1 MTAGEDGGGLRAAV
15 SVSAATGTLLV
26 GFRSRKDSAGV

>member
-1 MTAGEDGGGLRAAV
+1 MNELLSSPSNVAI

-26 GFRSRKDSAGV
+26 GFRSRKESAGV